1 MPLSEYTLR
10 RRVSFHEV
18 DSAGIVHF
26 SVFFRYMEEAEH
38 ALWRAAGL
46 SIAARGASVGFPRVS
61 AGFDYHRPLR
71 FEDEFD
77 AHIRIVSM
85 REKSIGYVC
94 TLTKDDEKIA
104 TGTLTIVCVS
114 RQADGAMKACPL
126 PPEIAARL
134 EVSAEAHV

>member
-1 MPLSEYTLR
+1 MPFIYR
-10 RRVSFHEV
+10 RRVQFAET
-18 DSAGIVHF
+18 DLAGLVHF
-26 SVFFRYMEEAEH
+26 THFFRYMEEAEH

-46 SIAARGASVGFPRVS
+46 SIAPRGASVGFPRVS

-94 TLTKDDEKIA
+94 TLTKGDEKVA

-114 RQADGAMKACPL
+114 RQADGAMKARPL

>member
-114 RQADGAMKACPL
+114 RQADGAMKASLL